1 LQEYILDLEKEEEEL
16 KRVEKEHVRRA
27 ERKNRDA
34 FRTLLEEH
42 VAAGILTAKTYWL
55 DYCIEL
61 KDLPQ
66 YQAVASNTSG
76 STPKDLF
83 EDVTEELEK
92 QYHEDKSYVKDA
104 MKSRK
109 ISMVSS
115 WLFEDFKS
123 AISEDLSTQQ
133 ISDINLKVNRTCVST

>member
-1 LQEYILDLEKEEEEL
+1 MGCNLIFDLMKSNAHDFIFL
-16 KRVEKEHVRRA
+16 WSQEHVRRA

-55 DYCIEL
+55 DYCIEVSDQFRSFLDKLYFILDSFTQVFYVQL

-66 YQAVASNTSG
+66 YQAVASNMSG

-83 EDVTEELEK
+83 EDITEELEK
-92 QYHEDKSYVKDA
+92 QVILDQILYF
-104 MKSRK
+104 
-109 ISMVSS
+109 SMGR
-115 WLFEDFKS
+115 F
-123 AISEDLSTQQ
+123 A
-133 ISDINLKVNRTCVST
+133 